1 MRDGQDRSTHSNR
14 GETNVK
20 RTVALAAGLA
30 ALGVVAY
37 IGSHL
42 SAQAPATAQAPAQTR
57 IAVINLQYVV
67 KNYAK
72 AKFYQTETE
81 EASKPFVQQE
91 EKLKSAYVQWNNYI
105 TDPKNAP
112 QMTEEKKLEAE
123 KNMTAIKRQIED
135 NHKEFQKII
144 GKKQEQ
150 QVVQLYK
157 EISEHVKAY
166 AAANGF
172 HLVLSYFEPSNTV
185 DVFSGTNIRRKLEG
199 MSIGATCNPMY
210 AADGMDIS
218 GPVVESLN
226 RAYPGTAAA
235 APANGAH

>member
-1 MRDGQDRSTHSNR
+1 
-14 GETNVK
+14 VK
-20 RTVALAAGLA
+20 RTVAIAAGLA

-42 SAQAPATAQAPAQTR
+42 SAQAPSTAQAPAQTR

-67 KNYAK
+67 KNYNK
-72 AKFYQTETE
+72 AKFYQTEVD
-81 EASKPFVQQE
+81 EASKPFVKRAE
-91 EKLKSAYVQWNNYI
+91 DLKGALVQWNNYV
-105 TDPKNAP
+105 TDPKNAA
-112 QMTEEKKLEAE
+112 QLTDEKKQEAE
-123 KNMTAIKRQIED
+123 KNITNIKRQVED
-135 NHKEFQKII
+135 NQKEAQKVL

-157 EISEHVKAY
+157 EISDHVKAY

-185 DVFSGTNIRRKLEG
+185 DVFSGANIRRKLEG

-235 APANGAH
+235 GPANGAH